1 MLKDMT
7 KGNPMKLIIGFA
19 LPMLIGNIFQQLYN
33 IVNTIIVGKYLG
45 EDALAGVGTTGS
57 VIFFMTSLVI
67 GLSNGAG
74 IIIAQCFGCK
84 NYDRMKK
91 AITALLFISSIFA
104 ILLSVA
110 GNLLT
115 SMFLNLLSVPD
126 NLRGYSIDYLSILF
140 TYIAGS
146 IAFNVAATILRSLG
160 DSKTPLYYL
169 ILASFINIALDI
181 VLIRFVG
188 LGVSGA
194 AYATVISQ
202 TISALLCF
210 RHIWQY
216 RDKLNLSGLPKRP
229 EKTMIFLI
237 FQTGVPSAFQSCA
250 ISIGG
255 MSVQRLINSFGD
267 SVMAATA
274 AATKVDSIAIQI
286 VLSIGS
292 AMSVFTS
299 QNIGMGN
306 FERIRTGLRRT
317 LLLMISSCITIAII
331 VFIFKEKLMAIF
343 LDATKAQ
350 ESIQIGAHYLSI
362 IGIAYVIAGIMQ
374 SYQNLIRGAGDV
386 NICMVAGLSELS
398 ARIVFAY
405 VLAHYI
411 GITGIFLATP
421 ISWACGCIIPV
432 ARYYSGKWKTKRL
445 G

>member
-1 MLKDMT
+1 
-7 KGNPMKLIIGFA
+7 
-19 LPMLIGNIFQQLYN
+19 
-33 IVNTIIVGKYLG
+33 
-45 EDALAGVGTTGS
+45 
-57 VIFFMTSLVI
+57 
-67 GLSNGAG
+67 
-74 IIIAQCFGCK
+74 
-84 NYDRMKK
+84 MKK

-160 DSKTPLYYL
+160 DSKTPLFYL

-210 RHIWQY
+210 RHIWRY

-229 EKTMIFLI
+229 EKSMIFLI

-267 SVMAATA
+267 NVMAATA